1 MNFAIINNID
11 KKSYWLIMLSPA
23 FIALG
28 AMLALYAD
36 SPFLIVPFFGA
47 LAITSF
53 AALDLAL
60 YILIGFLPFSFR
72 FIISSGTEMQIP
84 TEPLLAIMSIA
95 LILRWII
102 LKRKGISLKFPFRYP
117 LMFYAISLC
126 LSILNA
132 NNRYA
137 ATKGTIRALAY
148 MMLAVIIFNVITNRE
163 RLKKF
168 FIVGMVP
175 ATIAVGWTLIFLID
189 RLSIWRWTSAYEGL
203 PFTSYSH
210 YGSFVAIILL
220 VIIARAIFD
229 KGIYDRVIWTFLLIF
244 YCIAMLFC
252 FSRGVW
258 LSFIVA
264 MCLMLLQRSEGIG
277 NKKILILMGGSL
289 FFVLLLSIPQFS
301 EIIISRTT
309 TIFKLG
315 YGSNRERLLRWGTAI
330 MMFLRHPIL
339 GNGYGS
345 FAFSYINNP
354 ELLGNISRYQMGA
367 HNEYLQL
374 LAETGILGF
383 SAWMWII
390 ISFFAYGLKLLKN
403 LRTENSEIDSL
414 SFWRSIVIGVMAA
427 ELSLLV
433 HFLVNN
439 LIQADI
445 VGIPFWTLIGI
456 LPAVGNIIESE
467 SRRDGVVS

>member
-1 MNFAIINNID
+1 MNYTGIHNID
-11 KKSYWLIMLSPA
+11 KNNLKLIIAFPA
-23 FIALG
+23 MVILG
-28 AMLALYAD
+28 AALAFYAD
-36 SPFLIVPFFGA
+36 SPFLIIPFFGA

-72 FIISSGTEMQIP
+72 FIISPGTEMQIP
-84 TEPLLAIMSIA
+84 TEPLLAIMSIT

-102 LKRKGISLKFPFRYP
+102 LKRKGESQRFPFRYP

-126 LSILNA
+126 LSIINA
-132 NNRYA
+132 QNRYA
-137 ATKGTIRALAY
+137 AGKGTIRAIAY
-148 MMLAVIIFNVITNRE
+148 MMLAFVIFNVITNRE
-163 RLKKF
+163 RLKIF
-168 FIVGMVP
+168 FIIGIIP
-175 ATIAVGWTLIFLID
+175 ATVAVGWTLIFLID
-189 RLSIWRWTSAYEGL
+189 RISIWRWTSAYEGL

-210 YGSFVAIILL
+210 YGSFSAVILL
-220 VIIARAIFD
+220 IIIARAIFD
-229 KGIYDRVIWTFLLIF
+229 RGNYDRVIWTFLLVF
-244 YCIAMLFC
+244 YCIALLFC

-258 LSFIVA
+258 LSFIIA
-264 MCLMLLQRSEGIG
+264 MGLMLLQRSEGIQ
-277 NKKILILMGGSL
+277 NKRILIFIGGAL

-301 EIIISRTT
+301 EIIVSRIT

-330 MMFLRHPIL
+330 MMFLRSPIL

-354 ELLGNISRYQMGA
+354 ELLGATSRFQMGA

-383 SAWMWII
+383 SAWIWII
-390 ISFFAYGLKLLKN
+390 ISFFVYGFRLLKK
-403 LRTENSEIDSL
+403 LRTRNNDIDNS
-414 SFWRSIVIGVMAA
+414 SFWQSIVIGVMAG
-427 ELSLLV
+427 ELSLLI
-433 HFLVNN
+433 HFIVNN

-467 SRRDGVVS
+467 SSNNGDVL

>member
-1 MNFAIINNID
+1 MNFADSID
-11 KKSYWLIMLSPA
+11 KNYRLLIFSPA

-36 SPFLIVPFFGA
+36 SPFLIIPFFSA
-47 LAITSF
+47 LAIASF

-72 FIISSGTEMQIP
+72 FIISPGTEMQIP
-84 TEPLLAIMSIA
+84 TEPLLAIMSIT
-95 LILRWII
+95 LILRLII
-102 LKRKGISLKFPFRYP
+102 LKRRGTPLRFPFQYP

-126 LSILNA
+126 LSVINA
-132 NNRYA
+132 NNKYA
-137 ATKGTIRALAY
+137 ATKGTIRAIAY
-148 MMLAVIIFNVITNRE
+148 MMLAFIVFNVITNRE
-163 RLKKF
+163 RLKRF
-168 FIVGMVP
+168 FIVGIIP

-210 YGSFVAIILL
+210 YGSFVAVILL
-220 VIIARAIFD
+220 IIVARAIFD
-229 KGIYDRVIWTFLLIF
+229 KGSYDRVIWTFLLIF
-244 YCIAMLFC
+244 YSIALLFC

-258 LSFIVA
+258 LSFIIA
-264 MCLMLLQRSEGIG
+264 MSFLLLQKSEGIQ
-277 NKKILILMGGSL
+277 NKRILIFMGGAL
-289 FFVLLLSIPQFS
+289 CFILLLSIPQFS
-301 EIIISRTT
+301 DIIISRTT
-309 TIFKLG
+309 TLFRLG

-330 MMFLRHPIL
+330 IMFLKNPIF

-354 ELLGNISRYQMGA
+354 ELLGGTSRFQMGA
-367 HNEYLQL
+367 HNEYLQM

-383 SAWMWII
+383 SAWMWVI
-390 ISFFAYGLKLLKN
+390 ISFFVYGLRLLKK
-403 LRTENSEIDSL
+403 LRAENNETDSL
-414 SFWRSIVIGVMAA
+414 SFWRSIVIGIMSA
-427 ELSLLV
+427 ELSLLI
-433 HFLVNN
+433 HFIVNN

-445 VGIPFWTLIGI
+445 VGIPFWALIGI

-467 SRRDGVVS
+467 SSNNGVV